1 MNKQQLV
8 YWLRIN
14 SFHPKQFGPAR
25 KGIRSG
31 SLYEKIDTN
40 HKSKYSLRK
49 QSTKSYRLLLPQHT
63 EKGHAD
69 QPHNRQ

>member
-31 SLYEKIDTN
+31 SIKEK
-40 HKSKYSLRK
+40 
-49 QSTKSYRLLLPQHT
+49 
-63 EKGHAD
+63 
-69 QPHNRQ
+69 NRH